1 MNLTTQIDQITA
13 QMIRGDITQ
22 EEALKR
28 QRELLGADIPQD
40 TTTEAPTYI
49 ISMESK
55 VEAAIAKYEAAKDAA
70 RQRLKEIAEKAQEV
84 EADRQRIQGAINAA
98 ESKSRILAGSPGAYR
113 SEKADLIAR
122 GLMGEK
128 VDMAALKSDAEDFSD
143 NISAQD
149 LALGIKVLR
158 NQLQEVERRKVG
170 IEAEK
175 RKVSHE
181 FFEAHARVHGIR
193 FASMAEEMVNS
204 YCAIQA
210 AHRASLSLGN
220 TFSTLAPESLSYLQ
234 INNPL
239 PDDVMRETGL
249 HRREITGRAIE
260 QTTAVQ
266 NAGNAMFAEMAGAA

>member
-1 MNLTTQIDQITA
+1 MLTTQMDQITA
-13 QMIRGDITQ
+13 DLIRGDITQ

-28 QRELLGADIPQD
+28 QRELLGADI
-40 TTTEAPTYI
+40 TTTEAPPTLSLDTKI
-49 ISMESK
+49 ET
-55 VEAAIAKYEAAKDAA
+55 ALAKYEAAKETARRRLSEVAA
-70 RQRLKEIAEKAQEV
+70 QSQDIEG
-84 EADRQRIQGAINAA
+84 DRQRIQGAIAAA

-122 GLMGEK
+122 GLLGEK
-128 VDMAALKSDAEDFSD
+128 IDQTALKSDAADFSD
-143 NISAQD
+143 SITASD
-149 LALGIKVLR
+149 LALGIKALR
-158 NQLQEVERRKVG
+158 GQLQEIERRRVG

-175 RKVSHE
+175 RKASHDY
-181 FFEAHARVHGIR
+181 FLAHARVHGIR
-193 FASMAEEMVNS
+193 FALLAEQMADA

-210 AHRASLSLGN
+210 AHRASLSMGN
-220 TFSTLAPESLSYLQ
+220 TFSTLAPDSLSYLQ

-249 HRREITGRAIE
+249 HRREITGRVIE